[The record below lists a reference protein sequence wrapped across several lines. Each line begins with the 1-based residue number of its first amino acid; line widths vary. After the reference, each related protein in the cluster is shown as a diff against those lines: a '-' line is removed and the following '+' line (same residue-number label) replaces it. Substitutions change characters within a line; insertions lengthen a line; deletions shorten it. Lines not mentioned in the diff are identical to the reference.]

1 MQLRDISA
9 RFLTESLKL
18 PKGEEPRAYAESH
31 IGSVLLR
38 HAGNVS
44 TAATELGVGR
54 ATLNRWIA
62 SNAYIAKQ
70 LESARRYGPQ

>member
-1 MQLRDISA
+1 MPLDSKA

-18 PKGEEPRAYAESH
+18 PRDNVARWDAERQ
-31 IGSVLLR
+31 IFKVIRR

-44 TAATELGVGR
+44 TAALELGVGR

-62 SNAYIAKQ
+62 SNELLARHVEIARKK
-70 LESARRYGPQ
+70 EKR